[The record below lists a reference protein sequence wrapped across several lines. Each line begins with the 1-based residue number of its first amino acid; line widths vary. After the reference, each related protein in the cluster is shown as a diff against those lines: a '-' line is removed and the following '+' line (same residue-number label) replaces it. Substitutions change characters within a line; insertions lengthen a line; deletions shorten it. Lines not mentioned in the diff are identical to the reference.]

1 MNERSQE
8 NIERQIYAQAL
19 RKATRDYEELLA
31 DLSVL
36 RQLNDSFQ
44 AGLSFE
50 DICHKLVQF
59 VTETMNVE
67 NASFMVMDHEKGELR
82 LLVGKSFYQDT
93 GTLFSRRTWPG
104 KTFKLGEGIAG
115 KVAETRKSV
124 LINDTEKDPGFVKT
138 RGQKVNVRSILSI
151 PLIHIDRL
159 HGVLNLSNSEPGAFD
174 ARKEHA
180 LNIIA
185 STVSVALSHAIV
197 VEELR
202 KNIKD
207 LQETKHKLIQSDK
220 LALLGEMLS
229 GVAHEMNNPLAA
241 IMGYGELVLKDESL
255 SEQSRNMLTRL
266 IHCAERS
273 KKIVQ
278 GLLSF
283 SRRTVLEKREVNINE
298 IIDRALDR
306 RVSDFAINN
315 IEIVKDYGTE
325 AATITVDPHQMEQV
339 FLNIINNAFD
349 SIAGPDVGGKL
360 QVRTRAKQGSTM
372 QIEFIDNGPGVM
384 ENHKKKLFEP
394 FFTTKEVGKGT
405 GLGLSIS
412 YGIIEEHGG
421 NLYLDESYNEGA
433 RFVITL
439 PIVRTCPAGE
449 ERDTEIETVEPPA
462 MTARILVVDDE
473 ETIVDVMQTA
483 LAAEGFSVDCA
494 SNGEKAYEMLSA
506 SSYDL
511 VIADLR
517 MPGAMDGRQLFLTLA
532 EESPETAER
541 FVFITGDIMQD
552 ETAKFLKETGRPFL
566 LKPFSIRDLRLV
578 VSRTLREFV
587 P

>member
-1 MNERSQE
+1 MNDRSQE
-8 NIERQIYAQAL
+8 DIERHVYAEAL
-19 RKATRDYEELLA
+19 RKATRDYEELVA

-82 LLVGKSFYQDT
+82 LLVGKSFYENE
-93 GTLFSRRTWPG
+93 GTIFSGRKWSG
-104 KTFKLGEGIAG
+104 KAFKLGEGIAG

-124 LINDTEKDPGFVKT
+124 LINDTDKDPAFVKT
-138 RGQKVNVRSILSI
+138 RGQKVSVRSILSI

-185 STVSVALSHAIV
+185 STVSLALSHAIV
-197 VEELR
+197 VKEL
-202 KNIKD
+202 KQNIRD

-255 SEQSRNMLTRL
+255 SEQSRNMMTRL
-266 IHCAERS
+266 IHCTERS

-283 SRRTVLEKREVNINE
+283 SRRTVLEKREVDINE
-298 IIDRALDR
+298 IIDRTLER
-306 RVSDFAINN
+306 RASDFAINN
-315 IEIVKDYGTE
+315 IEIVRDYGNKAVTM
-325 AATITVDPHQMEQV
+325 TVDPNQMEQV
-339 FLNIINNAFD
+339 FFNIINNAFD
-349 SIAGPDVGGKL
+349 SIAGRDTGGRL
-360 QVRTRAKQGSTM
+360 EIRTRTTQDLTM
-372 QIEFIDNGPGVM
+372 QIEFIDNGPGVT
-384 ENHKKKLFEP
+384 EEHKRKLFEP

-421 NLYLDESYNEGA
+421 NLCLDESYNDGA
-433 RFVITL
+433 KFVITL
-439 PIVRTCPAGE
+439 PIVHTCPTAE
-449 ERDTEIETVEPPA
+449 ERGVQTETVEPSA
-462 MTARILVVDDE
+462 MAAKILVVDDE
-473 ETIVDVMQTA
+473 EAIADVMQTA
-483 LAAEGFSVDCA
+483 LSADGFSVDCA
-494 SNGEKAYEMLSA
+494 SSGEKAYEMLSPFT
-506 SSYDL
+506 YDL

-517 MPGAMDGRQLFLTLA
+517 MPGAMDGRELFLKLS

-552 ETAKFLKETGRPFL
+552 ETAKFLKGTGRPFL

-578 VSRTLREFV
+578 INRTLR
-587 P
+587 PPAA